1 MKVRLYALIIFLLF
15 GTIGCYAT
23 ITGTVVDSETGE
35 PIEGAVVLV
44 EWTKT
49 KGLPGLTHSESY
61 KVIEAVTDK
70 NGKVTIDGVSN
81 PTVNPPHV
89 TVYKK
94 GYVAW
99 NNKYIFP
106 TWEKR
111 KDFEYKNGITIQLQ
125 HFKKNYS
132 HYDHASFIG
141 SGAVSGGGGKLLYDA
156 YSWERILGRQEL
168 EKLKKGTE
176 KR

>member
-1 MKVRLYALIIFLLF
+1 MQFRLYALIIFLLF

-35 PIEGAVVLV
+35 SIEGAVVLV

-49 KGLPGLTHSESY
+49 HGFGLTYTESY

-70 NGKVTIDGVSN
+70 EGKVIVSGVFN

-99 NNKYIFP
+99 NNEFIFP
-106 TWEKR
+106 NYEKR
-111 KDFEYKNGITIQLQ
+111 KDFKWTNDLTIQMVRFDENKYTYNDHVMFIHGSINYGLPGSE
-125 HFKKNYS
+125 KKLMEEV
-132 HYDHASFIG
+132 I
-141 SGAVSGGGGKLLYDA
+141 
-156 YSWERILGRQEL
+156 SWEQLKALEERQ
-168 EKLKKGTE
+168 KVK
-176 KR
+176 